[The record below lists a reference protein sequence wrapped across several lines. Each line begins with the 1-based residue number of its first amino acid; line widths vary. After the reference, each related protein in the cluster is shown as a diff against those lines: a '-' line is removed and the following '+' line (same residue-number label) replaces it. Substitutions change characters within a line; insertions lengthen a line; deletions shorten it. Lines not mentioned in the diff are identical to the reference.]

1 VELATGT
8 QVGPYLLVERLG
20 AGGMGEV
27 YLGRDTRLQRK
38 VALKC
43 LLASRHDG
51 EQHARIL
58 HEARAAAR
66 INHGN
71 VATIHD
77 VIDEGARAYIVME
90 FVEGENLA
98 ARLRRDRIPLRDVIG
113 IGRQLLSA
121 LAAAHAVG
129 IVHRDLKPANIQIT
143 PEGIVKILD
152 FGVARATA
160 PLLVSASALT
170 ESKATET
177 DGKGSRA
184 GTPAY
189 MAPEQMVGG
198 ETDHRADLYS
208 LGVVLFE
215 LAAGRRPYEYVD
227 PIELVQMPDSLARRA
242 NDVDPSLPASLAD
255 VLGKALKCDPRQ
267 RFQSAREFDDAL
279 AAVLRE
285 LDRPRILTR
294 RQSITL
300 GVAGVTGVAA
310 WLYWRDGGQPTPLP
324 QVIRS
329 IAVLPFV
336 NLSGDAAQEY
346 FVDGLTDGLIN
357 ALGCISAVNV
367 KARTSVMAFKGLKRS
382 IAQIARELKADVV
395 IEGSVS
401 LRSNG
406 VEAVRVALNVINPAT
421 ETQMWSTAIERGLR
435 EILTIYPQLAREIA
449 QNLHLPLT
457 ADEQRQL
464 DAAARPVDP
473 ETFKLYLLGRQEWA
487 GRTVPQLQ
495 RALTFFRDAAAR
507 SPDYAPAYAGLADTY
522 VLLAGDFAALPRSE
536 GAALAI
542 AHASRALTIDPG
554 LAEAYTSLAFANF
567 FLLWEFAAAAKQFE
581 KAIELNPSYATAHQ
595 WYGNYLS
602 DMGQEDRALVE
613 MRRALDL
620 DPLSPIISRDVAWPL
635 FFSRRYDEAVAQLDV
650 TLAAFPGY
658 LPAER
663 LRARSLAMRGEHD
676 EAIRQ
681 FEEQKARGD
690 GARPRC
696 ELAWAYAVAGR
707 REEARAEL
715 RHVSALKVP
724 VYPYDVALVHAALND
739 APAALDALE
748 QAFRDRDPTLVN
760 LRHDPRLEGL
770 RANPRYRQLVAQMR
784 FPQL

>member
-1 VELATGT
+1 MELATGT
-8 QVGPYLLVERLG
+8 RVGPYLVVERLG

-43 LLASRHDG
+43 LLSSKHDDQ
-51 EQHARIL
+51 QHTRVL

-71 VATIHD
+71 VASIHD
-77 VIDEGARAYIVME
+77 VIDEGPRAYIVME
-90 FVEGENLA
+90 YVEGENLA
-98 ARLRRDRIPLRDVIG
+98 ARLRRGRIPLREVIG

-121 LAAAHAVG
+121 LGAAHAVG
-129 IVHRDLKPANIQIT
+129 VVHRDLKPANIQIT
-143 PEGIVKILD
+143 PDGVVKVLD
-152 FGVARATA
+152 FGIARATT

-170 ESKATET
+170 VSEPTET
-177 DGKGSRA
+177 DPKGGRA

-198 ETDHRADLYS
+198 EIDRRADLYS

-242 NDVDPSLPASLAD
+242 NDVDPTVPASLAD

-267 RFQSAREFDDAL
+267 RFQSAEEFDAAL
-279 AAVLRE
+279 ADVLH
-285 LDRPRILTR
+285 DINRPRLLTR
-294 RQSITL
+294 RQSIALGAAAAT
-300 GVAGVTGVAA
+300 GVAG
-310 WLYWRDGGQPTPLP
+310 WLYWRDRTGAPSSA
-324 QVIRS
+324 IRA

-336 NLSGDAAQEY
+336 NLSGDPAQEY

-357 ALGCISAVNV
+357 ALGYISAVNV
-367 KARTSVMAFKGLKRS
+367 KARTSVMAFKGMKRS
-382 IAQIARELKADVV
+382 VAQIARELKADVV
-395 IEGSVS
+395 IEGSAS

-406 VEAVRVALNVINPAT
+406 LESVRVALNVINPVT
-421 ETQMWSTAIERGLR
+421 ETQMWSTSIERGLR
-435 EILTIYPQLAREIA
+435 EILTIYPQLARDIA
-449 QNLHLPLT
+449 QHLHLSLT
-457 ADEQRQL
+457 VDEQRRL
-464 DAAARPVDP
+464 DAAVRSVDP
-473 ETFKLYLLGRQEWA
+473 ETYKLYLLGRQEWA

-495 RALTFFRDAAAR
+495 RALTYFRDATTR

-522 VLLAGDFAALPRSE
+522 VLLAGDFAALPPSQ
-536 GAALAI
+536 GAALAV
-542 AHASRALTIDPG
+542 AHATRALSIDPG
-554 LAEAYTSLAFANF
+554 LAEAHTSLAFANF
-567 FLLWEFAAAAKQFE
+567 FLLWEFTVAGQQFE
-581 KAIELNPSYATAHQ
+581 KAIELNPSYPIAHQ

-602 DMGQEDRALVE
+602 DMGQEDRALVA

-635 FFSRRYDEAVAQLDV
+635 FFSRRYDDAVAQLDV

-681 FEEQKARGD
+681 FQQQKARAD
-690 GARPRC
+690 GTRPRC
-696 ELAWAYAVAGR
+696 ELAWAYALAGQ
-707 REEARAEL
+707 REQARAEL
-715 RHVSALKVP
+715 RDAAALKAP
-724 VYPYDVALVHAALND
+724 VYPYDVALVHTALSD

-748 QAFRDRDPTLVN
+748 QGFREHDATMVN
-760 LRHDPRLEGL
+760 LRHDPRLDTL
-770 RANPRYRQLVAQMR
+770 RADPRYRQLVALMR